1 MYTIGVPREE
11 LYQRIE
17 LFQKLLKKSGTGG
30 ALIVHKPDLFY
41 FSGTMQ
47 QGWLYIPSEGD
58 PIFFVFKEYSRAKE
72 ESGLEKIVSH
82 ISPKTIPE
90 TLVSHGY
97 HLPEKLGLEMD
108 VLPASQY
115 LMFKEIFKG
124 STITDAT
131 HQIKTQRAVKSE
143 YEIGLMKRSAQMAD
157 KVAAHVPDILKPGM
171 TEIEFAGLVEAFAR
185 KLGHQGIIRM
195 RMFGND
201 LFYGHIMAGA
211 NAAVPSYFASPTG
224 GKGLSPAISQGPGFN
239 IIKENEPVLVDY
251 VFVLDGYICDHTR
264 IFSIGDL
271 PDELNKAHT
280 AMLEIQDQVS
290 QQARPGSIT
299 GELYDLMIDLASQ
312 KGYADVFMG
321 AGERKIRF
329 SGHGV
334 GLELDE
340 YPFLAKGQ
348 AMKLEKG
355 MTIALEPKTVIPGKG
370 VVGIENTWVVNDT
383 GLERLSQYPDEI
395 VNL

>member
-1 MYTIGVPREE
+1 
-11 LYQRIE
+11 
-17 LFQKLLKKSGTGG
+17 
-30 ALIVHKPDLFY
+30 
-41 FSGTMQ
+41 
-47 QGWLYIPSEGD
+47 
-58 PIFFVFKEYSRAKE
+58 
-72 ESGLEKIVSH
+72 
-82 ISPKTIPE
+82 
-90 TLVSHGY
+90 
-97 HLPEKLGLEMD
+97 
-108 VLPASQY
+108 
-115 LMFKEIFKG
+115 
-124 STITDAT
+124 
-131 HQIKTQRAVKSE
+131 
-143 YEIGLMKRSAQMAD
+143 
-157 KVAAHVPDILKPGM
+157 
-171 TEIEFAGLVEAFAR
+171 
-185 KLGHQGIIRM
+185 M